1 MHLETFVF
9 LSFIISIEIIYV
21 GLNIM
26 DFFSEIVVSFNVVT
40 LELILKVPRQLKV
53 TDIFKGDQLR
63 QLKWF
68 LMTKAYRISQT
79 VNYYSDQMR
88 PIEREGLAVKIV
100 SHCVFS
106 VNAKKMNL
114 GVESFIGFCPC
125 YSEMTLNIIVKHD
138 KTLRYFLW
146 KFASVQKYIV
156 AS

>member
-63 QLKWF
+63 QLK
-68 LMTKAYRISQT
+68 
-79 VNYYSDQMR
+79 
-88 PIEREGLAVKIV
+88 
-100 SHCVFS
+100 
-106 VNAKKMNL
+106 
-114 GVESFIGFCPC
+114 
-125 YSEMTLNIIVKHD
+125 
-138 KTLRYFLW
+138 
-146 KFASVQKYIV
+146 
-156 AS
+156 